1 MTTPLSKEEIPG
13 ELIYLTGE
21 IRDIQFPKQGQTS
34 DVGIVNGE
42 KGTYIVKRSK
52 EEPFRS
58 WLVREED
65 VLRHLQGTG
74 LPVPKVYGSA
84 ATPAGHWL
92 VLEVL
97 EGEPIRSAL
106 SRETD
111 ETKRRSLLFQ
121 FGQALARLHVAPCP
135 VGLIEEGNWLDRQLE
150 TATYNSHHYQVD
162 GTAELLDRL
171 KTSKPRAIEQ
181 KLIHGD
187 FTVDNVLAAEGK
199 VTGIIDWSGGAF
211 GDPRYDLALAIRPK
225 PGMFE
230 RTEDREI
237 FFEGYGMSIN
247 REEYVYFADGLYE
260 FF

>member
-1 MTTPLSKEEIPG
+1 MTTPLSKEEIPH
-13 ELIYLTGE
+13 ELICLTGE
-21 IRDIQFPKQGQTS
+21 VRDIQFPRQGHTS
-34 DVGIVNGE
+34 DVGIVHGE
-42 KGTYIVKRSK
+42 KGTYIMKRSQ
-52 EEPFRS
+52 EEPFCS
-58 WLVREED
+58 WLVREEY

-74 LPVPKVYGSA
+74 LPVPKVHGSA
-84 ATPAGHWL
+84 ATAAGHWL

-111 ETKRRSLLFQ
+111 EIQRRSLLLQ
-121 FGQALARLHVAPCP
+121 FGQMLARLHAALCP
-135 VGLIEEGNWLDRQLE
+135 PSLIGEGNWLDKQLE
-150 TATYNSHHYQVD
+150 IATYNLHHYQVD

-171 KTSKPRAIEQ
+171 KTSKPQAVEQ

-187 FTVDNVLAAEGK
+187 FTVDNVLAAQGR

-230 RTEDREI
+230 EIKDRAT